1 MKSGREDRSAEG
13 VYTNL
18 VNKLLVSQKQYLSY
32 RTIRVHNNE
41 SKWMTARVKHYIGL
55 KRNIYEKLE
64 VSDEP
69 IQCFSQDSEKG
80 SQSGKEIL

>member
-1 MKSGREDRSAEG
+1 MKSGREDRSAER

-32 RTIRVHNNE
+32 RTIRAHNNE

-55 KRNIYEKLE
+55 KINIYKKLE
-64 VSDEP
+64 VSD
-69 IQCFSQDSEKG
+69 DNALARTVKKG
-80 SQSGKEIL
+80 NQSGKEIL